1 MKPLNDFLLVSF
13 DVFLLRCLVCL
24 NLVKASYLKK
34 FNKLLKRMSSKEENP
49 LFLLKGNA
57 LFNNELIQFKSLE
70 LSDPNEKAAAGD
82 LQYSAQ
88 NFTASNY
95 STSNYSAA
103 KEDRLFEKLDQLN
116 LEQLSQAECPS
127 SKEDC
132 QSAAGLFTPDMFK
145 NFNSILQQNQVIE
158 DRSSLQINEKDSSFD
173 EETVDY
179 RVEHIRKLA
188 SGLFMMNGDGLITSK
203 STLKKEI
210 DYGQISSLNKFIK
223 SSDEMF
229 DLKKYSTRSEL
240 IDLSRSENGKG
251 DPIFDLNESSS
262 DSIGES
268 LLNKSEAKYG
278 QVKGDKYGAFGR
290 SELKKYESS
299 DNLKMRDKYE
309 SPGDRYDSKSEA
321 KFGLKADDKASS
333 YLPESDDLKAFE
345 ESLLE
350 RYKSIATSEKTKMYD
365 STGEFE
371 NGNSSPSSL
380 NSAKSSDLSTTLADY
395 NQAFAYMNN
404 DAAANQLIGE
414 HQNTIDYLGLKL
426 ATGTIGNSKQQ
437 VNEIEQKLN
446 ESRTENLNLMLA
458 LENNNTTM
466 KKNLEMAKSLK
477 IELETT
483 KSNFD
488 QFKQQTNLVV
498 ENLISK
504 NKSLAQELEKAKLSQ
519 SRAEESTKKELDEL
533 KLKQNIEVNEL
544 RKKAK
549 EKDDQLKMTTNDLY
563 HSNKRIKEQA
573 QSLKMNEQKLDEF
586 KKKLPL
592 YVKELNNQRNKL
604 ELNKE
609 EIEVRKRRILS
620 LEENLGDR
628 LSELDSLRTELVGL
642 RKSNKQLEERNV
654 KLLDAVKQMD
664 DKYKIEYEKRLS
676 KEKDAGDLNK
686 AIKRLIDERDESF
699 KQLEL
704 LKNNWK
710 QYQQQ
715 QAEQQLQLQ
724 QQLTTTPSSLHPSG
738 LENKYGRLSKIYSSP
753 ALNEHHYY
761 DTSNNS
767 IMPASRTQTMSK
779 HRLNEPNELL
789 AIEKIEDEKS
799 SLINVLSK
807 QNYLNNLLS
816 LSEQLNCD
824 QCMLSN
830 SISQFN
836 TLQMNGSNTKP
847 HLTDHSADL
856 MNMIRQQK
864 EMNEL
869 AFLKNVPKKLSKKES
884 QRITKLEKK

>member
-1 MKPLNDFLLVSF
+1 MKPLNDLLLVSF

-34 FNKLLKRMSSKEENP
+34 FNKLLKRMSMSKEENP

-57 LFNNELIQFKSLE
+57 LFNNELIQLKSLE
-70 LSDPNEKAAAGD
+70 LSDPKAAAD
-82 LQYSAQ
+82 LQYAAK
-88 NFTASNY
+88 NFTANNY
-95 STSNYSAA
+95 STA

-116 LEQLSQAECPS
+116 LEQLAQAECPS
-127 SKEDC
+127 SSKENS
-132 QSAAGLFTPDMFK
+132 QSAAGLFTPDADMFK
-145 NFNSILQQNQVIE
+145 NFNSILQRNQVIE
-158 DRSSLQINEKDSSFD
+158 DRSSLHINEKDSSFD

-188 SGLFMMNGDGLITSK
+188 SGLFMMNGDGVIASK

-210 DYGQISSLNKFIK
+210 SGGSLNKLLK
-223 SSDEMF
+223 NGDEMF
-229 DLKKYSTRSEL
+229 DLKKYTTHSEL
-240 IDLSRSENGKG
+240 IDLSRSANGK
-251 DPIFDLNESSS
+251 PSFDLSESSG
-262 DSIGES
+262 DSMGES
-268 LLNKSEAKYG
+268 VISKSEAKYS
-278 QVKGDKYGAFGR
+278 QVKGDQYSAFT

-309 SPGDRYDSKSEA
+309 SSGDRYDESKCES
-321 KFGLKADDKASS
+321 KFGLKSDDKTS
-333 YLPESDDLKAFE
+333 YLPDSDDLKAFE

-350 RYKSIATSEKTKMYD
+350 RYKSIANSEKTKLYD

-395 NQAFAYMNN
+395 NQAFAYS

-414 HQNTIDYLGLKL
+414 HQNSIDYLGLKL
-426 ATGTIGNSKQQ
+426 AGTTTMGNSQQ

-498 ENLISK
+498 ENLINK

-519 SRAEESTKKELDEL
+519 CRAEESAKKELEEL

-544 RKKAK
+544 RKKVK
-549 EKDDQLKMTTNDLY
+549 EKEDQLKMTTNDLY
-563 HSNKRIKEQA
+563 QSNKRIKEQA
-573 QSLKMNEQKLDEF
+573 QNLKINEEKLDEF

-609 EIEVRKRRILS
+609 EIEVRKRRILT

-628 LSELDSLRTELVGL
+628 LNELESLNIELTGL
-642 RKSNKQLEERNV
+642 KKSNKQLEEKNV
-654 KLLDAVKQMD
+654 KLLDAVKQLD
-664 DKYKIEYEKRLS
+664 DKYKIECEKRLS
-676 KEKDAGDLNK
+676 KEKDVGDLNK

-704 LKNNWK
+704 MKNNWK

-724 QQLTTTPSSLHPSG
+724 QQLTTTPSLHASG

-753 ALNEHHYY
+753 ALNEHHFY
-761 DTSNNS
+761 DTSS
-767 IMPASRTQTMSK
+767 SVMPASRTQTMNK
-779 HRLNEPNELL
+779 HRLNEQKELL
-789 AIEKIEDEKS
+789 AIEKIEDEQN

-836 TLQMNGSNTKP
+836 TLQVNGSNTKQ
-847 HLTDHSADL
+847 HMSDHSADL